1 MSSGATVRLW
11 RQRRTISTKESP
23 MPKRDEAPLGAPCWV
38 DVMTSDPEKAY
49 AFYGELFDWTVVDP
63 GPDYGGYVNFHKDGV
78 PIAGCMRNG
87 PEMGGMPD
95 VWSVYLAVADAE
107 KTVDAVAAAG
117 GTVIVPAMPVHE
129 LGSMAVVIDA
139 GGAAIG
145 MWQPGQHKGTQIVGE
160 PGTPN
165 WFELLARDYDAS
177 LAFYRDVFG
186 WELTTM
192 DMPEY
197 RYCTLGKDED
207 ALAGIADAASFL
219 PEGVPA
225 HWSVYFGV
233 ENADAAL
240 AKIVALGGAALFG
253 PEDTEFGRIAQVA
266 DPTGAMFKI
275 VQPR

>member
-1 MSSGATVRLW
+1 
-11 RQRRTISTKESP
+11 
-23 MPKRDEAPLGAPCWV
+23 MPKRDETPLGAPCWV
-38 DVMTSDPEKAY
+38 DVMTSDPENAY

-107 KTVDAVAAAG
+107 KTVDAAAAAG

-145 MWQPGQHKGTQIVGE
+145 MWQPGQHKGTQILGE

-165 WFELLARDYDAS
+165 WFELLAHDYDAS

-197 RYCTLGKDED
+197 RYSTLGKDED
-207 ALAGIADAASFL
+207 ALAGIADAEAFL